1 MQIYKILRAQEWA
14 TLRDLG
20 TSPGAPIDQADGFVH
35 FSTAD
40 QVQGTLEKHFA
51 DVEDPLVL
59 VAMDA
64 DLMGDSLKWEEAR
77 GGDKFPHLYRAL
89 SLADVIW
96 NREIL
101 KGSDGHVLPDG
112 VE

>member
-20 TSPGAPIDQADGFVH
+20 TSPGAPIDEEDGFVH

-40 QVQGTLEKHFA
+40 QVQGTLERHFA
-51 DVEDPLVL
+51 DEDDLVL

-64 DLMGDSLKWEEAR
+64 DALGDSLKWEEAR
-77 GGDKFPHLYRAL
+77 EGDKFPHLYRAL
-89 SLADVIW
+89 SLADVKW
-96 NREIL
+96 NRPIT
-101 KGSDGHVLPDG
+101 KGEDGHVLPDG